1 LLGFWIKTFWQ
12 GKQEPQWSVENFQ
25 RNSIFYLQNIRE
37 IIFDAQ
43 KRNTLVGMVD
53 LPALY
58 EEKRSN
64 KSIKKCIS
72 L

>member
-1 LLGFWIKTFWQ
+1 LNL
-12 GKQEPQWSVENFQ
+12 SVPIY
-25 RNSIFYLQNIRE
+25 SSFYLQNIRE

-64 KSIKKCIS
+64 KNIKKCIS